1 MYVVHCLLKSN
12 DIVICAASQAAPT
25 FPSLSI
31 DHYGQRFRATT
42 INSHAI

>member
-12 DIVICAASQAAPT
+12 DVVICAASQAAPT